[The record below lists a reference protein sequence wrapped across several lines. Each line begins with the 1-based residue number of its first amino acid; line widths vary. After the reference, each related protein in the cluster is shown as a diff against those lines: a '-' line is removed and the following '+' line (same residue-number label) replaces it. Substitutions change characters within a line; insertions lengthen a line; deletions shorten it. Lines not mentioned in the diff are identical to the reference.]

1 MGIGAMTEDDLDL
14 SDSSQKANRCFLSI
28 REFATMKVECES
40 NCLDCGYFAR
50 YFPEEKM
57 AMDGLCSHTVSKS
70 KMNT

>member
-1 MGIGAMTEDDLDL
+1 
-14 SDSSQKANRCFLSI
+14 
-28 REFATMKVECES
+28 MKVECES